1 MLAIGDASDYFAI
14 PFCVLNSLQGFFI
27 LVLHIVRIANVRKAW
42 LWACGWPKQEQN
54 TEYEIR
60 AVMWLIIS
68 NQIEYFEQLT
78 EMQHR
83 LNLNQALHV
92 TLYKSF
98 EC

>member
-42 LWACGWPKQEQN
+42 LWACGCPKQKQN
-54 TEYEIR
+54 TEYEVR
-60 AVMWLIIS
+60 AFIWLFIT
-68 NQIEYFEQLT
+68 NQIHCFEQLT

-83 LNLNQALHV
+83 LNLTLAL
-92 TLYKSF
+92 
-98 EC
+98 